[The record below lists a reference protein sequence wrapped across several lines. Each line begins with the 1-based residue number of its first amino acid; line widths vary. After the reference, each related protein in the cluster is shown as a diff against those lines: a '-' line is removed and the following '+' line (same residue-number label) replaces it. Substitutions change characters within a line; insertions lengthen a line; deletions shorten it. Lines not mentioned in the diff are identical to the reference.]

1 MVYEQVPVKNNDGS
15 QPKQTLLDRARDIL
29 RVQHDSIRTER
40 SSINWMRRY
49 LFFHDTRHPKDRG
62 PREIEAFLTSLAV
75 AGDVARST
83 QHQAFNALLFLSRNV
98 LGISLDDA
106 GIHAMRA

>member
-1 MVYEQVPVKNNDGS
+1 M
-15 QPKQTLLDRARDIL
+15 RRDI
-29 RVQHDSIRTER
+29 
-40 SSINWMRRY
+40 
-49 LFFHDTRHPKDRG
+49 FFHDTLHPKDRG

-75 AGDVARST
+75 EGHVARST
-83 QHQAFNALLFLSRNV
+83 QDQAFNALLFLSRNV